1 MCVCVTFNGIN
12 VILSIVSISLLPI
25 YLSEQIQFRLTWR
38 HDKFELLTKQSNL
51 YLKNVRDV
59 KFIIV
64 KLLAHVEHQD
74 VEELFVVT
82 DDCWVSAKL
91 KRV

>member
-1 MCVCVTFNGIN
+1 MCVCVTVNGIN

-64 KLLAHVEHQD
+64 EHQD